1 MKLTLPLPVPL
12 NQMYKRSPHSFYK
25 SEKAKDWTTEALW
38 LIKEQKRGQSKP
50 VGDTVYIDIFIKDKR
65 LHDLDN
71 FIKPILDVLQ
81 ESTIIKNDNDV
92 TFLEVQ
98 KKKDSKSYCV
108 VEVI

>member
-1 MKLTLPLPVPL
+1 VKLTLPLPVPL

-38 LIKEQKRGQSKP
+38 LIKEQKRGQSK
-50 VGDTVYIDIFIKDKR
+50 DIFIKDKR